1 MPEWEYYVH
10 HGLRFT
16 SNEPLMI
23 ETQKTLSKIGENGWE
38 MVSVFPSPD
47 QAVSIY
53 IGIFK
58 REKK

>member
-16 SNEPLMI
+16 SNEPLKI
-23 ETQKTLSKIGENGWE
+23 ETQNTLSKIGENGWE
-38 MVSVFPSPD
+38 MVSVFLSHD
-47 QAVSIY
+47 QDVNTY

>member
-10 HGLRFT
+10 HSLRFT
-16 SNEPLMI
+16 SNEPLKI
-23 ETQKTLSKIGENGWE
+23 ETQNTLSKIGENGWE
-38 MVSVFPSPD
+38 MVSVFPSHD
-47 QAVSIY
+47 HDVNTY

>member
-16 SNEPLMI
+16 SNETLKI

-38 MVSVFPSPD
+38 MVSVFPSHE